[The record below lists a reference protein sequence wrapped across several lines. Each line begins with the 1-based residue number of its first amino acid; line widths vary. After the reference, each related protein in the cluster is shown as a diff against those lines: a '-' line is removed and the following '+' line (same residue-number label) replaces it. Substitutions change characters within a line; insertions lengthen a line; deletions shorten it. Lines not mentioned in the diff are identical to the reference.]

1 MTSAT
6 LNPVASKGVATEVL
20 ELAFSVLDPTTAGS
34 IRGTIPLR
42 TAVVGRVGSEQMDGM
57 STLKGLKFCSAAT
70 RPLAA
75 AIESAPVPS
84 WATISSAF

>member
-6 LNPVASKGVATEVL
+6 LNPVASKEVVTELL
-20 ELAFSVLDPTTAGS
+20 EFAFSVEDPPTAGS
-34 IRGTIPLR
+34 TRGTIPLR
-42 TAVVGRVGSEQMDGM
+42 ASVVGRVGSEQMDGI

-75 AIESAPVPS
+75 AMESAPVPS
-84 WATISSAF
+84 